1 MDGFLMGHTAVVTGG
16 GRGIGAATA
25 VALARAGVSHVGLV
39 ARTEG
44 QLEATAEQVRQA
56 GAAATV
62 YAVDLLDL
70 PALAKLA
77 VELATSVGVVDI
89 LINNAATVA
98 PLGPSIGI
106 DPDAFRDAL
115 TLNVVA
121 PAALTADL
129 LRGMLEQGWGRIVN
143 VSSGIAA
150 HPEIMIGGNSYA
162 TTKAALE
169 AHTVN
174 LAAELAGTGV
184 TVNIYR
190 PGIVDTAMQT
200 WIRGQDPAQIGEQL
214 HARFVRHQDQGA
226 LLAPDISGRALV
238 AHLSSADN
246 GQVWDV
252 TDKL

>member
-1 MDGFLMGHTAVVTGG
+1 MTGFLTGRTAVVTGS
-16 GRGIGAATA
+16 GRGIGATTA
-25 VALARAGVSHVGLV
+25 VALAQAGVTHLALV
-39 ARTEG
+39 ARSAE
-44 QLEATAEQVRQA
+44 QLHVTAEQVRQA

-62 YAVDLLDL
+62 FAADLLDL
-70 PALAKLA
+70 SALPQLA
-77 VELATSVGVVDI
+77 ADIASAVGGVDI

-98 PLGPSIGI
+98 PLGPSARIV
-106 DPDAFRDAL
+106 PDAFRNAL

-121 PAALTADL
+121 PAALSAFFFP
-129 LRGMLEQGWGRIVN
+129 GMRTRGWGRIVN

-150 HPEIMIGGNSYA
+150 HPETMIGGNSYA

-174 LAAELAGTGV
+174 LAAEVAGTGV

-190 PGIVDTAMQT
+190 PGTVDTAMQA
-200 WIRGQDPAQIGEQL
+200 WIRRQDPAQIGEQL
-214 HARFVRHQDQGA
+214 HARFVGYQAHGT
-226 LLAPDISGRALV
+226 LLAPEISGRSLV

-246 GQVWDV
+246 GQVWNV